1 MCLHNNDN
9 MRNFFMSSKNIHPT
23 KMDKKN
29 YMMMVAG
36 VLMEESVMPLVAVKG
51 IEGYVRLAFNPRLK
65 HMRENLCV
73 IRPIALGRGVKIEF
87 EMSPNASMTGL
98 VPKDRVVQIMFD
110 DDTNGLPYDRLFIKT
125 ALNKKKK
132 AYEQVNQKNNM
143 AGLVSLALY
152 REKLLVLRHDDEQ

>member
-1 MCLHNNDN
+1 MCPYNKNNS
-9 MRNFFMSSKNIHPT
+9 MRNLKEEEEVLEASYMSSTITDN
-23 KMDKKN
+23 N
-29 YMMMVAG
+29 MMMVAG

-51 IEGYVRLAFNPRLK
+51 LGYIRLAFERRLP

-98 VPKDRVVQIMFD
+98 VPKDCVVQIMFD
-110 DDTNGLPYDRLFIKT
+110 DKLLAYYQLYIIKT
-125 ALNKKKK
+125 AANKKRKEYK
-132 AYEQVNQKNNM
+132 QVNQKNNM

-152 REKLLVLRHDDEQ
+152 QEKLVLPVGFL